1 MAAGI
6 SPAVNRDALAL
17 HFRQKCFSGKRAKRG
32 TIVADIAAVLGRL
45 TAAELEE
52 IHATGPQGHLS
63 RRIVEALDRAAGG
76 PGGGRGYYVPAGSVS
91 GTGSPH
97 VVLRSDVAAWL
108 FGHAAPAAVA
118 DPA

>member
-1 MAAGI
+1 M
-6 SPAVNRDALAL
+6 
-17 HFRQKCFSGKRAKRG
+17 
-32 TIVADIAAVLGRL
+32 ADIAAVLGRL

-52 IHATGPQGHLS
+52 IHATGPQGHLTRS
-63 RRIVEALDRAAGG
+63 IWDPLDQPAGG
-76 PGGGRGYYVPAGSVS
+76 HRGGRGSYVPAGSVS

>member
-1 MAAGI
+1 M
-6 SPAVNRDALAL
+6 
-17 HFRQKCFSGKRAKRG
+17 
-32 TIVADIAAVLGRL
+32 IVADIAAVLGRL
-45 TAAELEE
+45 TTAELEE

-108 FGHAAPAAVA
+108 FGHSAPSAVT

>member
-1 MAAGI
+1 
-6 SPAVNRDALAL
+6 L
-17 HFRQKCFSGKRAKRG
+17 HFRQSCFCRVLSSQATGKRG

-52 IHATGPQGHLS
+52 IHAAGPKGHLS
-63 RRIVEALDRAAGG
+63 RRIIEALDRAAGG

-108 FGHAAPAAVA
+108 FGHSAPAAVA